1 MGKTYKVHEDG
12 GRVVGV
18 EVDGVWYATPDD
30 IPDPVDRERV
40 RLLIGEPPAA
50 VEAPTRSPFPIE
62 RVVAGVFA
70 AVAAVLL
77 AVAVVTGVSTG
88 RAIAREQVAP
98 GRVADLVA
106 RTAEVPRES
115 TGRNGR
121 RETVLQEF
129 FYPVVEFELPDGTRK
144 TVQTSEGS
152 WPPAYEKGEAV
163 TVRYDP
169 DKPTRAR
176 IASSAGNLLMWVW
189 TLITGVL
196 GLAFAAATAL
206 IYRAFI
212 RTPRRGQTP
221 AKARPV

>member
-1 MGKTYKVHEDG
+1 MGKTYKVHEGG

-40 RLLIGEPPAA
+40 RLLIGEPSAA
-50 VEAPTRSPFPIE
+50 VEAPTRSPLPLE

-70 AVAAVLL
+70 AVAALML
-77 AVAVVTGVSTG
+77 AIAVVTGVSTG
-88 RAIAREQVAP
+88 RAIARERVAP
-98 GRVADLVA
+98 GRVADMVA
-106 RTAEVPRES
+106 RTVEVPRES
-115 TGRNGR
+115 TSR

-152 WPPAYEKGEAV
+152 WPPAYEKGEPV

-176 IASSAGNLLMWVW
+176 IASSTGNLLMWVW
-189 TLITGVL
+189 TLITGIL
-196 GLAFAAATAL
+196 SLAFAAATAL

-212 RTPRRGQTP
+212 RTPRVACTR
-221 AKARPV
+221 